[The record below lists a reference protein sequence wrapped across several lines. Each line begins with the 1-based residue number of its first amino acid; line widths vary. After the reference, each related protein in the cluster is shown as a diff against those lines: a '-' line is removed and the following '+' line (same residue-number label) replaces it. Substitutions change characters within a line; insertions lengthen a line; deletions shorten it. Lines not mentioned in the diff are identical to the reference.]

1 METSLTE
8 EEQRKKIYLQVL
20 EDEIVSLQS
29 TLKSIKEHGDLFE
42 THERIRQLER
52 LVEIGK
58 AELAQDQKSTITE
71 ADPTIAEADP
81 TIAEANPTITEAIYI
96 INSHGA
102 ILSETS
108 RSIRNLWREE
118 TEYYAIT
125 IPKNVELYTFTKI
138 GKVIVCSTT
147 GDNYLCER
155 QFVETPE
162 TFKYIN
168 RPAFKY
174 VHEQGQPNKFPELI
188 LAPEVDYSTLYH
200 SGIVHCVPQIIRA
213 KIVKYGRGKKIIYN
227 ISARN
232 TQDCKGELIN
242 SKGEPY
248 NSVKN
253 YDEDYRTTLA
263 RYNYNP
269 HASPSS
275 INPCGPIL
283 LSEALTLIQQYS
295 KNHYGDTCK
304 SKIYLNTC
312 LKTIDL
318 YRYLAY
324 HTEILEDTTSIT
336 SLSSDDSKYTSS
348 IEENEKEHLEIKEAM
363 LQIEE
368 KIKTIK
374 EEMESI
380 KYDYENIARYAE
392 LIRDLKIKEDELA
405 EQSGELVKNI
415 QHKAT
420 LMRRYHVKEKSKKKE
435 RFRHDHSL
443 DIIKHNTMAKVV
455 KTNRVKS
462 FDEFKTTD
470 LDGPL
475 HSTYLFMLKTT
486 DGNIKKLTIITDK
499 LHDADY
505 DAKPFN
511 KLQDNLNEA
520 LERLKSNSS
529 FSSNSFPP
537 QSTIAIS
544 NPNVDKIH
552 EELQKLVS
560 QDGGN
565 NKILQK
571 KYKSRKQK
579 SRKQKSRKQK
589 SRKQKSR
596 KYKNIKQKSR
606 KQKSRKQ
613 KSRKFKHIKQK

>member
-1 METSLTE
+1 
-8 EEQRKKIYLQVL
+8 
-20 EDEIVSLQS
+20 
-29 TLKSIKEHGDLFE
+29 
-42 THERIRQLER
+42 
-52 LVEIGK
+52 
-58 AELAQDQKSTITE
+58 
-71 ADPTIAEADP
+71 
-81 TIAEANPTITEAIYI
+81 
-96 INSHGA
+96 
-102 ILSETS
+102 
-108 RSIRNLWREE
+108 
-118 TEYYAIT
+118 
-125 IPKNVELYTFTKI
+125 
-138 GKVIVCSTT
+138 
-147 GDNYLCER
+147 
-155 QFVETPE
+155 
-162 TFKYIN
+162 
-168 RPAFKY
+168 
-174 VHEQGQPNKFPELI
+174 
-188 LAPEVDYSTLYH
+188 VDYSTLYH
-200 SGIVHCVPQIIRA
+200 SGIVHCIPQIIRA
-213 KIVKYGRGKKIIYN
+213 KSVKYGRGKKIIYN

-242 SKGEPY
+242 SKDEPY

-275 INPCGPIL
+275 INQCGPIL

-324 HTEILEDTTSIT
+324 HKEIVEDTTYIT

-348 IEENEKEHLEIKEAM
+348 IEENEKKHLEIKEAM
-363 LQIEE
+363 LQIEKE
-368 KIKTIK
+368 IKTIK

-380 KYDYENIARYAE
+380 KYDDENIARYAE
-392 LIRDLKIKEDELA
+392 LTKDLKIKEDELA
-405 EQSGELVKNI
+405 EQSRELVKNI
-415 QHKAT
+415 QRKAT
-420 LMRRYHVKEKSKKKE
+420 LMRRYVKEKSRQKKE
-435 RFRHDHSL
+435 RFRYDHSL
-443 DIIKHNTMAKVV
+443 DIINHNTMAKVE

-499 LHDADY
+499 LS
-505 DAKPFN
+505 DAKPFS
-511 KLQDNLNEA
+511 KLQDNLNDA
-520 LERLKSNSS
+520 LERLESNSS

-544 NPNVDKIH
+544 NPNVDKIY

-606 KQKSRKQ
+606 KYKKQ
-613 KSRKFKHIKQK
+613 KI

>member
-1 METSLTE
+1 METSLTKE
-8 EEQRKKIYLQVL
+8 KQRKENYLEVL
-20 EDEIVSLQS
+20 EDEIHLLES
-29 TLKSIKEHGDLFE
+29 TLESKKEHGDIFE
-42 THERIRQLER
+42 THDRITQLKR

-58 AELAQDQKSTITE
+58 AKHEQDQKSTIT
-71 ADPTIAEADP
+71 
-81 TIAEANPTITEAIYI
+81 EANPTITEAIYI

-102 ILSETS
+102 IISETS

-138 GKVIVCSTT
+138 GRVIECITT

-168 RPAFKY
+168 SPAFKY
-174 VHEQGQPNKFPELI
+174 VHEPGQPNKFPELI
-188 LAPEVDYSTLYH
+188 LAPEMDHSTLYH
-200 SGIVHCVPQIIRA
+200 SGIVHCVPQIIRS
-213 KIVKYGRGKKIIYN
+213 KSLKYGRGKKIIYN

-232 TQDCKGELIN
+232 TQDCKGNLIN
-242 SKGEPY
+242 SKGAPY

-263 RYNYNP
+263 RYKYNP

-318 YRYLAY
+318 NTYLAF
-324 HTEILEDTTSIT
+324 HKEKVEDTTSIT
-336 SLSSDDSKYTSS
+336 SLSSDDSKYISR
-348 IEENEKEHLEIKEAM
+348 IKVNEEKQSKISKAM
-363 LQIEE
+363 QQIEE
-368 KIKTIK
+368 ELKTIK

-380 KYDYENIARYAE
+380 KFDEENMEGYAAST
-392 LIRDLKIKEDELA
+392 RNLKIKEDELA
-405 EQSGELVKNI
+405 VQIEEQEKNI
-415 QHKAT
+415 KHKAT
-420 LMRRYHVKEKSKKKE
+420 LMEMYKAKEKLKKKE
-435 RFRHDHSL
+435 RFRHDYSL
-443 DIIKHNTMAKVV
+443 DIINHNMMAKVI

-470 LDGPL
+470 LDHPL

-499 LHDADY
+499 LSDADY
-505 DAKPFN
+505 DAKPVK
-511 KLQDNLNEA
+511 KLQDDLNDA
-520 LERLKSNSS
+520 LERLESNPS
-529 FSSNSFPP
+529 FSSKSFPP
-537 QSTIAIS
+537 QSTITIS
-544 NPNVDKIH
+544 NLNVDKIH

-560 QDGGN
+560 QDGGS

-571 KYKSRKQK
+571 KYKSRKL
-579 SRKQKSRKQK
+579 
-589 SRKQKSR
+589 
-596 KYKNIKQKSR
+596 KYKNIKYKSR
-606 KQKSRKQ
+606 KRKY
-613 KSRKFKHIKQK
+613 KSRKFKNRKQK